1 MMCLIIILYTI
12 QPYGRNYFCDIFT
25 KLSKGK
31 VVLRINTKFVE
42 IWNFDIGQCEI
53 KIQLNKMRY
62 VKELDNKQ
70 LALIGD
76 GGIQLINVKY
86 SLYIIVYKIPL
97 YLYYIADSLYSSLN
111 SPFLFCKSFSG
122 VSYST
127 ISPFA
132 NTNILS

>member
-1 MMCLIIILYTI
+1 M
-12 QPYGRNYFCDIFT
+12 

-53 KIQLNKMRY
+53 KIQVNEVRY